1 MQKTKTKFLL
11 CVNGLY
17 IVIYKTQKSKMKV
30 LPSVTVGEKYFS
42 TSMVRQLTSNTKRLH
57 KMFGHIVTVKCAL
70 FILLEN
76 NCMRVA
82 KAHWMHILLFHHF
95 CVLTTWLI
103 NYIRNLS
110 AISILKNSPHPH
122 FEFDFGF
129 GKISNSIWMKF
140 FWFDFAKI
148 KRADIC
154 HQYSG
159 RKKLMAL
166 ELF

>member
-1 MQKTKTKFLL
+1 MQKTKTNFLL
-11 CVNGLY
+11 CVNRLY
-17 IVIYKTQKSKMKV
+17 VVIYKTQKSKMKV
-30 LPSVTVGEKYFS
+30 LPSVTVVEKYFS
-42 TSMVRQLTSNTKRLH
+42 TSIVRQLTSNTKRLH

-110 AISILKNSPHPH
+110 AISILKNSLTPILNLILGLEKSATQYGW
-122 FEFDFGF
+122 FFFFGLTLQ
-129 GKISNSIWMKF
+129 K
-140 FWFDFAKI
+140 
-148 KRADIC
+148 
-154 HQYSG
+154 
-159 RKKLMAL
+159 
-166 ELF
+166 

>member
-1 MQKTKTKFLL
+1 
-11 CVNGLY
+11 
-17 IVIYKTQKSKMKV
+17 MKV
-30 LPSVTVGEKYFS
+30 LPCVTVGEKYFS
-42 TSMVRQLTSNTKRLH
+42 TSMVRQLTSNTKRLL

-110 AISILKNSPHPH
+110 AISILKNSPRPH